1 MIIADIAVDTKA
13 MVNMKDMAN
22 TVVTKEEENVANVEE
37 EENTVDTEGV
47 AVVVD
52 MIVKN
57 LLKTKTSKHIS

>member
-22 TVVTKEEENVANVEE
+22 TVVTKE